1 MTVRQLVVHP
11 TFQLLGTAAVI
22 GVMWGTLKAEVGQK
36 ADRQEVSTTAVALA
50 ATLAKTNADQAL
62 IIATMA
68 GDIRDIKAILCSSAP
83 RDSMC
88 KRTP

>member
-1 MTVRQLVVHP
+1 MTARQVFLHP

-36 ADRQEVSTTAVALA
+36 ADRTEVNTTATALA
-50 ATLAKTNADQAL
+50 ATLAKTNAEQAV
-62 IIATMA
+62 IITTMA
-68 GDIRDIKAILCSSAP
+68 GDIRDIKAILCSNAP

-88 KRTP
+88 KRMP